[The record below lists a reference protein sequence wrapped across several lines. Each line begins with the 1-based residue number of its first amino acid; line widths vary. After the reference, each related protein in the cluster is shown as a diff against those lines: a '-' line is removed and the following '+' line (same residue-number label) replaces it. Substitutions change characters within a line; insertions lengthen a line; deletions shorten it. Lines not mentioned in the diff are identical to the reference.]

1 MDAIT
6 LLTADHNRVRGL
18 FKRFQ
23 DAEEK
28 DDTTTMTS
36 LAELIFEQLTVHT
49 SIEETTFYPQV
60 KRESEEL
67 KETVDEGLEEHTV
80 AKRLIAECQQGEPGS
95 DEWKAKMKV
104 LIESVE
110 HHADEEETEMFPKV
124 RSAFKGDGLEQLGTA
139 LEAEKKKL
147 GAPVLADAIDL
158 TKEELA
164 AKASEQE
171 IPGRSKMSHDELAAT
186 VDPRF

>member
-1 MDAIT
+1 MA
-6 LLTADHNRVRGL
+6 
-18 FKRFQ
+18 K
-23 DAEEK
+23 
-28 DDTTTMTS
+28 

-49 SIEETTFYPQV
+49 SIEESTFYPAV
-60 KRESEEL
+60 KKQSDDI
-67 KETVDEGLEEHTV
+67 KDTVDEGLEEHMV
-80 AKRLIAECQQGEPGS
+80 AKRLIDECQSVETGS
-95 DEWKAKMKV
+95 DQWKAKMKV

-124 RSAFKGDGLEQLGTA
+124 RSAFQGDGLERLGQA
-139 LEAEKKKL
+139 LEQEKKKL

-171 IPGRSKMSHDELAAT
+171 IPGRSKMDHEQLAAT